1 MNKNDLSEVKGSI
14 KKSDLYNFFK
24 ELDNIRERVKKAT
37 RCHSES
43 KTGLANIKKYRT
55 GHQPIINHFKF
66 NQNRDSRQNISYKKN
81 LSTFGRNALDN
92 SNSL

>member
-1 MNKNDLSEVKGSI
+1 MNRNDLSEVKGSI

-24 ELDNIRERVKKAT
+24 ELDDIKEKAKKGT

-43 KTGLANIKKYRT
+43 KVNLANVKKYKT

-66 NQNRDSRQNISYKKN
+66 NQSRDSRQNVSHGKN
-81 LSTFGRNALDN
+81 LSTFGRNALNN
-92 SNSL
+92 SNSR